1 MLLSIQ
7 PEELTESW
15 YSMFEQI
22 EWTEVLLFLFY
33 VAIIFLVRFVVL
45 AITRRLSKTRM
56 FRHVDAIFRSL
67 LNWATTYGILLF
79 MIFYFSDSDWMFDRI
94 FELGNVDITAFLLIL
109 VILIISLANR
119 ATKIMTRYVLP
130 SVYQR
135 YHLDR
140 GMSYTFDRMFQYTVM
155 AIAILISLTTVGLD
169 LSALAVFA
177 GVLGVGIGFGLQ
189 NIASNFISGIILLF
203 ERPIKVG
210 DRVIIDDLIGDV
222 EKISMRSTVIKTI
235 HNEHV
240 IVPNSYFLEEQ
251 VVNRSYGDPR
261 MRLVVPVGVAYGTD
275 ADKVQRVLLQA
286 AQEEQQAN
294 GIVLLDP
301 EPFVNFTAFGESSL
315 DFELMVWIDNSNQVI
330 TTKSALN
337 FRINRLFAEQDIEIP
352 FPQRDLHIKSMP
364 EIKGNKSFDA

>member
-7 PEELTESW
+7 PDELTKNW
-15 YSMFEQI
+15 TDLFEQI
-22 EWTEVLLFLFY
+22 DWTEVLLFLFY
-33 VAIIFLVRFVVL
+33 VACIFLVRFVVL
-45 AITRRLSKTRM
+45 AISRRLSKSRL
-56 FRHVDAIFRSL
+56 FRQVDSILRSL

-79 MIFYFSDSDWMFDRI
+79 MIFYFSDSGWMFDKL
-94 FELGNVDITAFLLIL
+94 FELGNVEITAFLLIL

-119 ATKIMTRYVLP
+119 VTKIITRFVLP
-130 SVYQR
+130 NVYQR

-177 GVLGVGIGFGLQ
+177 GVLGVGIGFGMQ

-275 ADKVQRVLLQA
+275 AEKVRKVLLQA
-286 AQEEQQAN
+286 AQEEQQA
-294 GIVLLDP
+294 GGVVLMEP
-301 EPFVNFTAFGESSL
+301 EPFVNFETFGESSL

-330 TTKSALN
+330 VTKSALN
-337 FRINRLFAEQDIEIP
+337 FRINRLFAEQGIEIP

-364 EIKGNKSFDA
+364 EIKVES

>member
-1 MLLSIQ
+1 MLLTIQ
-7 PEELTESW
+7 PEELTKRW
-15 YSMFEQI
+15 YEVFEQI

-33 VAIIFLVRFVVL
+33 IACIFLARAVVL
-45 AITRRLSKTRM
+45 AISKRLSKNRL
-56 FRHVDAIFRSL
+56 FRHVDSILRSL

-79 MIFYFSDSDWMFDRI
+79 MIFYFSDSDWMFDRL
-94 FELGNVDITAFLLIL
+94 FELGNVEITVFLLIL
-109 VILIISLANR
+109 VVLIVSLANR
-119 ATKIMTRYVLP
+119 ASKIITHYILP
-130 SVYQR
+130 NVYQR

-140 GMSYTFDRMFQYTVM
+140 GVSYTFDRMFHYTVM

-169 LSALAVFA
+169 LSALTIFA

-210 DRVIIDDLIGDV
+210 DRVIIDELIGDV

-261 MRLVVPVGVAYGTD
+261 MRLVIPVGVAYGTD
-275 ADKVQRVLLQA
+275 ADKVKRVLIQA
-286 AQEEQQAN
+286 VEEEQQIN
-294 GIVLLDP
+294 GVILLDP
-301 EPFVNFTAFGESSL
+301 EPFVNFATFGESSL

-330 TTKSALN
+330 VTKSALN
-337 FRINRLFAEQDIEIP
+337 FRINRLFAEHDIEIP

-364 EIKGNKSFDA
+364 EIKES

>member
-1 MLLSIQ
+1 MLLTIQ
-7 PEELTESW
+7 PEELTEHW
-15 YSMFEQI
+15 YNVFEQI

-33 VAIIFLVRFVVL
+33 VACIFLARAVVL
-45 AITRRLSKTRM
+45 AISRRLSKKRM
-56 FRHVDAIFRSL
+56 FRHIDSILRSL

-79 MIFYFSDSDWMFDRI
+79 MIFYFSDSDWMFNRL
-94 FELGNVDITAFLLIL
+94 FEFGNVEITAFLLIL
-109 VILIISLANR
+109 VILIVSLANR
-119 ATKIMTRYVLP
+119 AAKIITRYILP
-130 SVYQR
+130 NVYQR

-140 GMSYTFDRMFQYTVM
+140 GVSYTFDRMFHYTVM
-155 AIAILISLTTVGLD
+155 AIAILVSLTTVGLD
-169 LSALAVFA
+169 LSALTVFA

-222 EKISMRSTVIKTI
+222 DKISLRSTVIKTI

-261 MRLVVPVGVAYGTD
+261 MRLVVPIGVAYGTD
-275 ADKVQRVLLQA
+275 AEKVKSVLLQA
-286 AQEEQQAN
+286 AQEEQQE
-294 GIVLLDP
+294 GGVVLLDP
-301 EPFVNFTAFGESSL
+301 EPFVNFSAFGESSL
-315 DFELMVWIDNSNQVI
+315 DFELMVWIANSNQVI

-337 FRINRLFAEQDIEIP
+337 FRINRLFAEQNIEIP

-364 EIKGNKSFDA
+364 EIKGE

>member
-1 MLLSIQ
+1 MLLTIQ
-7 PEELTESW
+7 PEELTKRW
-15 YSMFEQI
+15 YEVFEQI

-33 VAIIFLVRFVVL
+33 IACIFLARAVVL
-45 AITRRLSKTRM
+45 GISKRLSKNRL
-56 FRHVDAIFRSL
+56 FRHVDSILRSL

-79 MIFYFSDSDWMFDRI
+79 MIFYFSDSGWMFDRL
-94 FELGNVDITAFLLIL
+94 FELGNVEITVFLLIL
-109 VILIISLANR
+109 VVLIVSLANR
-119 ATKIMTRYVLP
+119 ASKIITRYILP
-130 SVYQR
+130 NVYQR
-135 YHLDR
+135 YDLDR
-140 GMSYTFDRMFQYTVM
+140 GVSYTFDRMFHYTVM
-155 AIAILISLTTVGLD
+155 AIAIIVSLTTVGLN
-169 LSALAVFA
+169 LGALTVFA

-210 DRVIIDDLIGDV
+210 DRVIIDELIGDV

-261 MRLVVPVGVAYGTD
+261 MRLVIPVGVAYGTD
-275 ADKVQRVLLQA
+275 ADKVKRVLIQA
-286 AQEEQQAN
+286 VGEEQQIN
-294 GIVLLDP
+294 GVILLDP
-301 EPFVNFTAFGESSL
+301 EPFVNFATFGESSL

-330 TTKSALN
+330 VTKSALN
-337 FRINRLFAEQDIEIP
+337 FRINRLFAEHDIEIP

-364 EIKGNKSFDA
+364 EIKES

>member
-1 MLLSIQ
+1 MLLTIQ
-7 PEELTESW
+7 PEELTERW
-15 YSMFEQI
+15 YDVFEQI

-33 VAIIFLVRFVVL
+33 VACIFLVR
-45 AITRRLSKTRM
+45 AIMLGISRRLSTNRV
-56 FRHVDAIFRSL
+56 FRHVDPVLRSL

-79 MIFYFSDSDWMFDRI
+79 MIFYFSNSGWMFDRL
-94 FELGNVDITAFLLIL
+94 FEIGNVEITAFLLIL
-109 VILIISLANR
+109 VVLIVSLANR
-119 ATKIMTRYVLP
+119 ASKIITRYILP
-130 SVYQR
+130 NVYQR

-140 GMSYTFDRMFQYTVM
+140 GMSYTFDRMFHYTVM
-155 AIAILISLTTVGLD
+155 AIAIVVSLTTVGLD
-169 LSALAVFA
+169 LSALTVFA

-222 EKISMRSTVIKTI
+222 DKISMRSTVIKTI

-275 ADKVQRVLLQA
+275 ADKVKRVLLQA
-286 AQEEQQAN
+286 AQEEEQAG
-294 GIVLLDP
+294 GIVLSDP
-301 EPFVNFTAFGESSL
+301 VPFVNFAAFGESSL

-330 TTKSALN
+330 STKSALN
-337 FRINRLFAEQDIEIP
+337 FRINRLFAEHEIEIP

-364 EIKGNKSFDA
+364 DMKQQ